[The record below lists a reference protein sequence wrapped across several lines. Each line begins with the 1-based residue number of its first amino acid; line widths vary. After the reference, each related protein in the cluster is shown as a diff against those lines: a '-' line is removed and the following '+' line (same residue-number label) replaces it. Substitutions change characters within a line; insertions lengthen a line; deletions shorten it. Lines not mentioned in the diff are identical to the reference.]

1 MKILS
6 ALKLVIRCVLLI
18 GLLSACA
25 SSHSNDELP
34 YTSDV
39 KYNRALDVC
48 YAEAVKIIYSAP
60 PRTSA
65 AEGAKIFFAH
75 CMKAKGYEVEEPR

>member
-6 ALKLVIRCVLLI
+6 AFKIVTSYLLLTVLLS
-18 GLLSACA
+18 GCTTSNPSA
-25 SSHSNDELP
+25 ELP
-34 YTSDV
+34 YTSDRN
-39 KYNRALDVC
+39 YNRALDAC

-75 CMKAKGYEVEEPR
+75 CMKAKGYEFEES